1 MPFERTRIRTLS
13 APSVSSHVTQ
23 SCRFHVHVPPV
34 PLSEQ
39 SGRVRNPEEAIAAT
53 AAAGAAAATAVAAK
67 EATDN
72 QLLAHPLLPSGQT
85 IWLPSL
91 AVQDAGLVLSV
102 PAVPSG
108 GSTYLLGST
117 EQLSAEM

>member
-1 MPFERTRIRTLS
+1 M
-13 APSVSSHVTQ
+13 
-23 SCRFHVHVPPV
+23 HVPPV

-85 IWLPSL
+85 IWLPAL